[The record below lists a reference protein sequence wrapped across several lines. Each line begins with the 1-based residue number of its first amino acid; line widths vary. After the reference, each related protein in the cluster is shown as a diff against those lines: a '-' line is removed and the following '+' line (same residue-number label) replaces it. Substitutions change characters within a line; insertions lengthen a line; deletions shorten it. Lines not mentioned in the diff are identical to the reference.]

1 MDTLHGGPPCGRSP
15 APFFS
20 PAPSLGA
27 APVFDRSARS
37 SAFLPEATT
46 EDRPAGV
53 AGRMVLN
60 GRGGCV
66 SRIFS
71 CTSGAGAFH
80 AATRP
85 TVWGPTPYEK
95 GAARTPLPF
104 HAIGA
109 DRAAR

>member
-37 SAFLPEATT
+37 RAFLPEATT

-53 AGRMVLN
+53 AGRMVLS

-71 CTSGAGAFH
+71 CTSGAGLISSRH
-80 AATRP
+80 AP
-85 TVWGPTPYEK
+85 
-95 GAARTPLPF
+95 
-104 HAIGA
+104 HAVA
-109 DRAAR
+109 LLL